1 MRKRRGCLKFKVA
14 NADSCAWLG
23 LHPTGNIILQ
33 ALSTSCHIIPS
44 CLISVIFHCSH
55 FLRLFALAERL
66 MVEFHLAWSN
76 CFVRAIT
83 TLSDKSV
90 FTAGW
95 SKGFLIENLST
106 PGIWWQRWWDCQLFG
121 CMMPR
126 PTHQEKC
133 NLVHHPYKNLAI
145 PCDPRG
151 LHTFYVRGTDCIL
164 HNWTKVGQCSL
175 LRFTPSP
182 VHSII
187 YLKPCKVTVHYDIL
201 LSWCS

>member
-1 MRKRRGCLKFKVA
+1 MVYKVA

-23 LHPTGNIILQ
+23 LHPAGNIILQ
-33 ALSTSCHIIPS
+33 ALSTSCRIIPS

-55 FLRLFALAERL
+55 FLRFFALAERL

-76 CFVRAIT
+76 CFRQNCFHSWVKQRISHRKRLHTWYLMAKMVR
-83 TLSDKSV
+83 LSAVWLHDAASH
-90 FTAGW
+90 T
-95 SKGFLIENLST
+95 SKEAQSSASSI
-106 PGIWWQRWWDCQLFG
+106 QKFG
-121 CMMPR
+121 
-126 PTHQEKC
+126 
-133 NLVHHPYKNLAI
+133 
-145 PCDPRG
+145 DPRG

-187 YLKPCKVTVHYDIL
+187 YLKPCKVTVQY
-201 LSWCS
+201 SWLFMIYYCHDVHNQLATGESKAHSI